1 MKRYVIVGNG
11 TAAAGTIEGIRSV
24 DREGVITVIS
34 AENHPVYCRPL
45 ISYYLEGKTKLEN
58 IGYRGVDFYDKNGCV
73 VYYGRTAAKI
83 DPSRQ
88 TVSLDNGAMIPYDSL
103 CVATGSSPFVPPME
117 GLETVEKKVPFLT
130 LDDALTLESYCTP
143 ESRVLIVG
151 AGLIGLKCAEGIC
164 SRVGSITVCD
174 LADRVLS
181 SIFDAEVAAVMESVL
196 HEHGIS
202 FLLGDSVARFS
213 GNTAVMKSGISVPF
227 DVVVLAVGVRAN
239 TVLIRD
245 AGGTVGRGITV
256 DCRMRTSLPFIYAA
270 GDCSETVDFSD
281 GNTKVMAILPNA
293 YMEGHCAGVNMA
305 GGEASFANAI
315 PMNAIGFFGVHSMSA
330 GSKVDPTEDGCAL
343 YEEKTEKSIKKLFV
357 RDGRLVGFMLVGDDV
372 LDRAGIYTNLIRSG
386 TPLCEVDFEQLKIAP
401 NLFSFGAK
409 YRRKILGGMV

>member
-45 ISYYLEGKTKLEN
+45 ISYYLEGKTKREN
-58 IGYRGVDFYDKNGCV
+58 IGYRSANFYDKNGCV
-73 VYYGRTAAKI
+73 VHYGRTATKL
-83 DPSRQ
+83 DPTMQ
-88 TVSLDNGAMIPYDSL
+88 TVTLDDDTTIPYDSI
-103 CVATGSSPFVPPME
+103 CIATGSSPFVPPMD
-117 GLETVEKKVPFLT
+117 GLDTVEKKVPFLT

-151 AGLIGLKCAEGIC
+151 AGLIGLKCAEGIYG
-164 SRVGSITVCD
+164 RVGSITVCD

-181 SIFDAEVAAVMESVL
+181 SIFDAEAASVMESVL
-196 HEHGIS
+196 RERGIS
-202 FLLGDSVARFS
+202 FLLGDSVTQFA
-213 GNTAVMKSGISVPF
+213 GNTAVMKSGTIVPF
-227 DVVVLAVGVRAN
+227 DIVVLAVGVRAN
-239 TVLIRD
+239 TALVRE
-245 AGGTVGRGITV
+245 AGGTVGRGIAA
-256 DCRMRTSLPFIYAA
+256 DCHMCTSLPNVYTA
-270 GDCSETVDFSD
+270 GDCAETIDYSD
-281 GNTKVMAILPNA
+281 GKTKVMAILPNA

-305 GGEASFANAI
+305 GGEQSFANAI

-330 GSKVDPTEDGCAL
+330 GSKVDPTEDGCAV

-357 RDGRLVGFMLVGDDV
+357 RDRRLVGFMLVGDGV

-386 TPLCEVDFEQLKIAP
+386 TPLCEVDFEQLKISP
-401 NLFSFGAK
+401 NLLSFGAK
-409 YRRKILGGMV
+409 YRRKILGGVV